1 MSHEKARSPEEAKHA
16 FCASDAAGPLLLL
29 QDFTGPFAPGERLEV
44 YPHAGSQ
51 LRDDMSE
58 ACDKRKVSLPVP
70 RRSGRACGLSVD

>member
-29 QDFTGPFAPGERLEV
+29 QDLTGPFAPGERLEV

-51 LRDDMSE
+51 LRGDVSE
-58 ACDKRKVSLPVP
+58 VETRGKAKGGEPTSPT
-70 RRSGRACGLSVD
+70 S